1 LGQNCPNPFN
11 PNTVIRY
18 DVPRGGG
25 QVTLRIY
32 NVTGQ
37 LVRTLVS
44 GFEAAGHRSATW
56 DATDDRGQTVS
67 TGIYFYQLK
76 AEGFSETRKMLL
88 MK

>member
-1 LGQNCPNPFN
+1 
-11 PNTVIRY
+11 V
-18 DVPRGGG
+18 D
-25 QVTLRIY
+25 
-32 NVTGQ
+32 
-37 LVRTLVS
+37 S
-44 GFEAAGHRSATW
+44 KFESEGHKSAMW

>member
-1 LGQNCPNPFN
+1 
-11 PNTVIRY
+11 V
-18 DVPRGGG
+18 D
-25 QVTLRIY
+25 
-32 NVTGQ
+32 
-37 LVRTLVS
+37 S
-44 GFEAAGHRSATW
+44 KFESEGHKNAMW